1 MAPVSKHVDEAFA
14 LELSIDV
21 SEMINTTTDDL
32 QTVSLVD
39 AMKTRQPV
47 EQLRTEPEA
56 PQSNSSISEGPG
68 GGLYHS
74 QEACKLTQ

>member
-47 EQLRTEPEA
+47 EQLRTESEA
-56 PQSNSSISEGPG
+56 PQSNSSITSMRV
-68 GGLYHS
+68 LVV
-74 QEACKLTQ
+74 ACTIARRPVN